1 MRLNGAHTGQKRS
14 DTSYYLFLT
23 RMNLSEV
30 SQQMDLDR
38 KRAAPMIVSALMG
51 TVILTD
57 VTQVFGR
64 SRGEPGAWMPGAV
77 PQMAPPSENRAQPGR
92 SLVLTGI
99 IAYTDPKQGF
109 AIIGSSVRNTYLARP
124 GQQLPDG
131 SLIREIYPKHVVLEY
146 GGRLETV
153 GMHERGES
161 AGTAYVQ
168 APPPL
173 PPQPRWDPKAIAAV
187 DALANQAPRPTVDE
201 PPSDP
206 RPSNAKP
213 SDPHP
218 SDAKPGETTS
228 NEHRSSDTQSSDAA
242 QPKQA
247 QPDAPSPSSAQDPAD
262 ENGDDR
268 LQRAENRRK

>member
-1 MRLNGAHTGQKRS
+1 
-14 DTSYYLFLT
+14 
-23 RMNLSEV
+23 MNHSEV
-30 SQQMDLDR
+30 SQQMDLDH
-38 KRAAPMIVSALMG
+38 KRAAPMIVSALLG
-51 TVILTD
+51 AAILTD

-64 SRGEPGAWMPGAV
+64 SRNEPGAWMPGAT
-77 PQMAPPSENRAQPGR
+77 PRMAPQSEYQAPGGRA
-92 SLVLTGI
+92 LVLTGT

-161 AGTAYVQ
+161 AGSAYVQ

-173 PPQPRWDPKAIAAV
+173 PQQPRWDPKAIAAV
-187 DALANQAPRPTVDE
+187 DALASQAPRPPADE

-206 RPSNAKP
+206 RPSNTKP
-213 SDPHP
+213 SDPRP

-228 NEHRSSDTQSSDAA
+228 NEHRSSDTQTSDA